1 MIPVQLPEQVLCLL
15 LTEIRVDFHGTTQT
29 LLKWCRNK
37 NTDVRNMIVGQ
48 VRITSAQRPITIKSS
63 CRAISQI
70 RSLWLK
76 KIASR
81 LLKP

>member
-15 LTEIRVDFHGTTQT
+15 LTEIRVDFHSTTQT

-48 VRITSAQRPITIKSS
+48 DHIGTAAHHNKIFMSRHLADQVT
-63 CRAISQI
+63 
-70 RSLWLK
+70 LVK